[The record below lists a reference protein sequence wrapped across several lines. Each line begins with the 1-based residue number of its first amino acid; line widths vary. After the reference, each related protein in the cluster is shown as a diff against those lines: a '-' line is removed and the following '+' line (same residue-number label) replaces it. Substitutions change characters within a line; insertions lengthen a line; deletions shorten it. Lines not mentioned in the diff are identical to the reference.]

1 MKDLRYV
8 YMTAIFSTFL
18 LKSIRATER
27 CTKYLRYVYTT
38 TKLSTFLITTTILF
52 TFLLKL
58 KEPQK
63 FVKRI
68 TTRIYNCD
76 TFYIPCKKYKSQV
89 IVPF

>member
-27 CTKYLRYVYTT
+27 CTKYLRYAYTT

-52 TFLLKL
+52 TFLLKC
-58 KEPQK
+58 
-63 FVKRI
+63 KRA
-68 TTRIYNCD
+68 TEV
-76 TFYIPCKKYKSQV
+76 CKKDNDTYIQLRYFLHSL
-89 IVPF
+89 